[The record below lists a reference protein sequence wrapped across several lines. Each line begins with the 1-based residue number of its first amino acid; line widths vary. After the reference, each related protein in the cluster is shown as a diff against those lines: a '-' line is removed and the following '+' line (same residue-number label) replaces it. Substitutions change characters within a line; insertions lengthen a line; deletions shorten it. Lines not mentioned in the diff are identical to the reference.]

1 LAKKSTSG
9 KKTPSKSTGK
19 NKTAEVPKKLLIEIE
34 IESRRIAPWY
44 KASWKVTRVLDKRR
58 K

>member
-1 LAKKSTSG
+1 LAK

-19 NKTAEVPKKLLIEIE
+19 KKTAEVPKKLLIEVE
-34 IESRRIAPWY
+34 LESQFGRIAPWY